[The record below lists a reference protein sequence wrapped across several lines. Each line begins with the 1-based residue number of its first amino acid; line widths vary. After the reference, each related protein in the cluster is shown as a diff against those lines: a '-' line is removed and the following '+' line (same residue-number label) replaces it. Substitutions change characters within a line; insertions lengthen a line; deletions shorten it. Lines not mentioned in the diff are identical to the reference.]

1 MSHNDQPMKSIRYF
15 LLLVILSMLSVTVM
29 AQTMDEHARTP
40 GKSPMEAGK
49 ASSRRRRIRK
59 KSSKK
64 RSWMMLLRKGGSNT
78 CLTRTKPL
86 NVV

>member
-40 GKSPMEAGK
+40 GKSPMEGGQSKQQKK
-49 ASSRRRRIRK
+49 ADK
-59 KSSKK
+59 KKEQQKK
-64 RSWMMLLRKGGSNT
+64 ELDDAI
-78 CLTRTKPL
+78 
-86 NVV
+86 